1 MSNESAE
8 KFAYKPP
15 TGVCLPVNVTGP
27 TFAVF
32 ALPLIFDV
40 AIIILTAF
48 KVFRLA
54 SGWRKRPG
62 AEIVRIFPSL
72 ILYALLSA
80 VLGSST
86 PYSWMEFCTY
96 SCERPSAMPL
106 TVNRPSATLSPLFV
120 YQIGL
125 SLLPADEKYYRP
137 LSVYGIPLFGQPS
150 PTPLCIWESTHIWL
164 CFLRTL
170 LHFFVWY

>member
-8 KFAYKPP
+8 QFAYKPSS
-15 TGVCLPVNVTGP
+15 GVCLPVNVTGP
-27 TFAVF
+27 TFAIF

-80 VLGSST
+80 FLGSSI
-86 PYSWMEFCTY
+86 PYSGMEFCTY
-96 SCERPSAMPL
+96 SRERTSAMPL
-106 TVNRPSATLSPLFV
+106 TVNRPSATLSLLFV
-120 YQIGL
+120 HQIGF
-125 SLLPADEKYYRP
+125 SPLPADEKYNRP
-137 LSVYGIPLFGQPS
+137 LSVYGIPLFGPPS
-150 PTPLCIWESTHIWL
+150 QTPLCIWESTRIWL

-170 LHFFVWY
+170 LRFFV